1 MMDQPWDRRQF
12 LRNAALAGSALALP
26 ANEAIGMEPAAEPAP

>member
-1 MMDQPWDRRQF
+1 